1 MRMNQA
7 ITAASRRAHL
17 KGQTHYVVFGSIGN
31 ERRTYHVATEED
43 LSTSFAGTRAVAVCN
58 HDGHIE
64 FTASAEIA
72 RSTG

>member
-7 ITAASRRAHL
+7 ITAASRRAHF
-17 KGQTHYVVFGSIGN
+17 KGQTHYVVFGSMGN
-31 ERRTYHVATEED
+31 ERRTYHVATVEE
-43 LSTSFAGTRAVAVCN
+43 LSTLFAGTRPLAVCD
-58 HDGHIE
+58 HDGHVE